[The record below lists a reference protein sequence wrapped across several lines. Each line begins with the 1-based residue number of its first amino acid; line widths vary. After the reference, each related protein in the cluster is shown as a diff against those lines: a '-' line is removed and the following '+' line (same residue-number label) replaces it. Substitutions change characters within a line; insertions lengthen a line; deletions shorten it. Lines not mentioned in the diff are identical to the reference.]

1 MEDKRSDT
9 PMAQPQEA
17 DRDWPVPVDAHL
29 EMVEIERPSYVAG
42 LGDAPDNP
50 VRVLPFEWP
59 WAAKYAESGDAKHY
73 GSQFSRVMISRNEE
87 FMSWLVETYGE
98 YIDAEVDV
106 FRLFVQPNSLALDI
120 GANCGLHTL
129 ALAGLAHRGT
139 VFAVEPQR
147 LAFQML
153 CGNLALNGVYNVDA
167 ARVAVGATQALI
179 KVPTINPF
187 LVCNTGGMRM
197 DPVSDNGDV
206 TQMDTVDHA
215 GLPPFD
221 FMKIDVEGMEV
232 DVLAGAVKSIA
243 EYKPVVY
250 LEFEWNRPRIM
261 ETLKEAGYV
270 AYRHAARYFRRDN
283 PKLAPDQIARGQDSR
298 KTSDIISDMLI
309 GIHASDIRRRN
320 VLEASDVADDCKLVG

>member
-1 MEDKRSDT
+1 MEDKRQDK
-9 PMAQPQEA
+9 PEVQPQEA

-29 EMVEIERPSYVAG
+29 ETVEIERRSYVAG

-50 VRVLPFEWP
+50 VSIFPFEWP
-59 WAAKYAESGDAKHY
+59 LAAMSGPWTRERHGDLA
-73 GSQFSRVMISRNEE
+73 SQVMISRNEE

-106 FRLFVQPNSLALDI
+106 FRLFVNSHSLALDI

-147 LAFQML
+147 LAFQTL
-153 CGNLALNGVYNVDA
+153 CGNLVLNGVYNVDA
-167 ARVAVGATQALI
+167 ARVAVGATQGMI
-179 KVPTINPF
+179 HVPTVNPF

-197 DPVSDNGDV
+197 DPVGDVGDV
-206 TQMDTVDHA
+206 TAMDTVDNA
-215 GLPPFD
+215 KLPPFD

-232 DVLAGAVKSIA
+232 DVLAGAAKAMA

-261 ETLKEAGYV
+261 ETLKGMGYV
-270 AYRHAARYFRRDN
+270 TYRHAANYFRKDN
-283 PKLAPDQIARGQDSR
+283 PKGAPDKEARGQDGR
-298 KTSDIISDMLI
+298 LTSHIVSDMLI
-309 GIHASDIRRRN
+309 GIHSSDSERRG
-320 VLEASDVADDCKLVG
+320 VLENSAVGGNCKLVG